1 MKYLDPNVT
10 KSLSEKAVPHKTKYD
25 RNGSPVIN
33 DNEAV
38 YAEELTQNNKSY
50 YQIKTYQNVPFDP
63 QGQFSHREKHLET
76 SMKKVSKETFD
87 YYMLFLKT
95 RNGLYMTRAQRSFI
109 ND

>member
-1 MKYLDPNVT
+1 MKYLDPNVNNHLEQDN
-10 KSLSEKAVPHKTKYD
+10 KKTHKYD

-33 DNEAV
+33 SKESVFAQEVLENER
-38 YAEELTQNNKSY
+38 SY
-50 YQIKTYQNVPFDP
+50 YKIKTYQNTPFDP
-63 QGQFSHREKHLET
+63 QGQYSHREKHLET
-76 SMKKVSKETFD
+76 DMKKVSKETFD